1 VVKFLTTKHKENTMS
16 KTEVYGVARTVL
28 AAAGGILV
36 GKGYIDSETAIALAG
51 AVATIIAAVW
61 SVKSKRK
68 AIQD

>member
-1 VVKFLTTKHKENTMS
+1 MS

>member
-1 VVKFLTTKHKENTMS
+1 MS

-28 AAAGGILV
+28 AAGGGVLV

-68 AIQD
+68 ATQD